1 MIKKITLLLLIL
13 PFIAC
18 NKSGKDSNN
27 EKEKMKA
34 AHFLIGNW
42 EMITQDGQLKEL
54 WEKQNDSV
62 YNGQSYFIKAKDTIH
77 FEKIQ
82 LEQKGD
88 ILTYT
93 TIIKGQNNDK
103 PISFMLIDHQ
113 ENKVV
118 FENKANDYPQKI
130 TYSQNQK
137 GSLVTELSGIQ
148 SGKASTEKYEMKKIK

>member
-1 MIKKITLLLLIL
+1 MIKRITLLLLIL

-18 NKSGKDSNN
+18 KKSGKDSNN

-34 AHFLIGNW
+34 ARFLIGNW
-42 EMITQDGQLKEL
+42 EMITQDGHLKEL
-54 WEKQNDSV
+54 WDKQNDSI
-62 YNGQSYFIKAKDTIH
+62 YIGQSYFIKAKDTIH

-103 PISFMLIDHQ
+103 PISFMLMDYQ

-137 GSLVTELSGIQ
+137 GNLVTELAGIQ
-148 SGKASTEKYEMKKIK
+148 SGKTSTERYEMKKIK

>member
-1 MIKKITLLLLIL
+1 
-13 PFIAC
+13 
-18 NKSGKDSNN
+18 
-27 EKEKMKA
+27 
-34 AHFLIGNW
+34 
-42 EMITQDGQLKEL
+42 
-54 WEKQNDSV
+54 
-62 YNGQSYFIKAKDTIH
+62 H

-137 GSLVTELSGIQ
+137 GNLVTELAGIQ
-148 SGKASTEKYEMKKIK
+148 SGKTSTERYEMKKIK